1 MMNTSLVNL
10 VFGFKIKQARNEAGL
25 SLSEFAEQSEISPS
39 YVTEI
44 EKGNKYPRSD
54 KILKMAQVLEKE
66 YDELVSIK
74 LDPSLKH
81 LETALSS
88 PLVHQFPFEE
98 FGMDLSDLIKP
109 FTRAPVRTSS
119 FLRSILDIGRQYDMK
134 KDDFLLAALRS
145 YQEIHENYF
154 QDLEDAAVEFA
165 AHHKLDR
172 EIQVDLSDLFEVLQ
186 TEYGY
191 QIDETRLAN
200 HESLS
205 IYRSIFFE
213 GKPPK
218 LLLNETLQP
227 RQIRFLIARELGYRA
242 LNITERSVTSRPNQI
257 SSFQQ
262 ILNDFRASYF
272 GGALL
277 MPRNPILD
285 DLQKFFACTTWEG
298 KLLLDM
304 LTRFDVTPEMLLY
317 RFSELIP
324 EHFGLKLHFLR
335 FQYKGDDYRLVKQLH
350 MNNLLQ
356 PSGVGLNEHLCRRW
370 LSGCLLRDLTVADT
384 PEIHVETPLV
394 GAQKSEFLESQEVFL
409 CFGFARPLV
418 LKMDTGSSVVI
429 GFNVTPQ
436 LSKTIQFADNTN
448 IPHIIINETCERCP
462 IDEDVCNE
470 RSAPA
475 TILVQKRE
483 DTDRKADLLKL
494 LAEMKRSA

>member
-1 MMNTSLVNL
+1 MNTSLVNL
-10 VFGFKIKQARNEAGL
+10 FFGFKIKQARNEAGL
-25 SLSEFAEQSEISPS
+25 SLSEFAVQSEISPS

-54 KILKMAQVLEKE
+54 KILKMAEVLGKD

-74 LDPSLKH
+74 LDPSLKY

-98 FGMDLSDLIKP
+98 FGMELSDLIKP
-109 FTRAPVRTSS
+109 FTRAPIRTSS
-119 FLRSILDIGRQYDMK
+119 FFHSIINIGRQYDMK

-154 QDLEDAAVEFA
+154 QDLEDAAAEFA

-172 EIQVDLSDLFEVLQ
+172 EIQLDLSDLIEVLQ
-186 TEYGY
+186 TAYGY
-191 QIDETRLAN
+191 QLDETRLAN

-205 IYRSIFFE
+205 IYRTIFLA
-213 GKPPK
+213 GKQPK
-218 LLLNETLQP
+218 LLLNATLQP
-227 RQIRFLIARELGYRA
+227 RQAKFLIARELGYRA

-257 SSFQQ
+257 NSFQQ

-277 MPRNPILD
+277 MPQSSILS

-298 KLLLDM
+298 QLLLDI

-335 FQYKGDDYRLVKQLH
+335 FQYKGVDYRLVKQLH

-356 PSGVGLNEHLCRRW
+356 PSGIGLNEHLCQRW
-370 LSGCLLRDLTVADT
+370 LSGHMLKDLAVADT
-384 PEIHVETPLV
+384 PELHVETPLV

-409 CFGFARPLV
+409 CMGFARPLV
-418 LKMDTGSSVVI
+418 LQMNMGSSVVI
-429 GFNVTPQ
+429 GFHVTPQ
-436 LSKTIQFADNTN
+436 LSNTIRFAEDAN
-448 IPHIIINETCERCP
+448 IPHVIINETCERCS
-462 IDEDVCNE
+462 ISEDQCIE

-475 TILVQKRE
+475 TILLQKRG
-483 DTDRKADLLKL
+483 DSDRRADLQKL
-494 LAEMKRSA
+494 LAELK

>member
-1 MMNTSLVNL
+1 MSRDTMNANLVNL

-54 KILKMAQVLEKE
+54 KILKMAQVLGKD

-74 LDPSLKH
+74 LDPSLKY

-109 FTRAPVRTSS
+109 FTRAPALTSA

-154 QDLEDAAVEFA
+154 QDLEDAAIEFA
-165 AHHKLDR
+165 AQHKLDR
-172 EIQVDLSDLFEVLQ
+172 EIQVDLCDLTKVLQ

-191 QIDETRLAN
+191 QLDETRLAN

-205 IYRSIFFE
+205 VYRSIYLA
-213 GKPPK
+213 GKQPK
-218 LLLNETLQP
+218 LLLNPTLQP
-227 RQIRFLIARELGYRA
+227 RQIKFLIARELGYKA

-262 ILNDFRASYF
+262 ILDDFRASYF

-277 MPRNPILD
+277 MPKNPILS
-285 DLQKFFACTTWEG
+285 DLQNFFARTTWEG
-298 KLLLDM
+298 QLLQDM
-304 LTRFDVTPEMLLY
+304 LIRFDVTPEMLLY

-335 FQYKGDDYRLVKQLH
+335 FQYKGDSYRLVKQLH
-350 MNNLLQ
+350 LNNLLQ
-356 PSGVGLNEHLCRRW
+356 PSGVGLHEHLCRRW
-370 LSGCLLRDLTVADT
+370 LSGFLLRDLAVSDT
-384 PEIHVETPLV
+384 PEFHAETPLV
-394 GAQKSEFLESQEVFL
+394 GAQKSEFLESQEIFL

-418 LKMDTGSSVVI
+418 LQMDMGSSVII
-429 GFNVTPQ
+429 GFHITPQ
-436 LSKTIQFADNTN
+436 LSKTIRFAEDDD

-462 IDEDVCNE
+462 ISADQCTE
-470 RSAPA
+470 RSAPP
-475 TILVQKRE
+475 TILLQKRE
-483 DTDRKADLLKL
+483 DSDRKADLQKL
-494 LAEMKRSA
+494 LAEQ